1 MIYFIRHACRAD
13 NGPLQEIKKMSNT
26 SDPHIT
32 ETGIYHSFM
41 LGEKLS
47 FQIPD
52 LYSKKFLVVSS
63 PYLRCLKTAESVL
76 NGLKQNY
83 ITLINDQIHIED
95 ALMEH
100 QSPQY
105 FSKDHFK
112 DLNCFS
118 KKVIFKQTAYNSLEM
133 FSELRHETIGF
144 PERGKR
150 LFERFLKVLQI
161 MENFANDPAN
171 KDTVLIC
178 VGHGFFVSYLY
189 SYFRNE
195 TFFDYPYLSTSKLF
209 FNPETQR
216 IDLEFLD
223 EILY

>member
-13 NGPLQEIKKMSNT
+13 NGPLQEIKQLFNP

-32 ETGIYHSFM
+32 ESGIFQSFM
-41 LGEKLS
+41 LGERLS

-63 PYLRCLKTAESVL
+63 PYLRCLQTAESIV
-76 NGLKQNY
+76 NGLKGNY
-83 ITLINDQIHIED
+83 ITLVSNQVHIED
-95 ALMEH
+95 ALMEQ

-105 FSKDHFK
+105 FSADHFK
-112 DLNCFS
+112 DLNCFL
-118 KKVIFKQTAYNSLEM
+118 KKVIYLNTAHNSLEV
-133 FSELRHETIGF
+133 FNELRQETIGF
-144 PERGKR
+144 PERGKN
-150 LFERFLKVLQI
+150 LYERFLKILQI
-161 MENFANDPAN
+161 LENFAKNPSN

-209 FNPETQR
+209 YNRETQK

-223 EILY
+223 EVLF